1 MNRQKMGDISH
12 LLCIF
17 NDMKTCKAGHFHDGL
32 LRNFLVVKVD
42 QFIHIAC
49 EDITCF
55 VFSQNDA
62 VIIHKDFKGIVL
74 TDIQVASE
82 LNRERNSSEIIQ
94 LSYNTCAFHQ
104 KNLLISGRQR
114 EIVPAE
120 NKKRQPKQVFRLSP
134 LTYIFICVLIYHL
147 RKKMS
152 TEIVEIF
159 QYVGGKY
166 IVIPGCRW

>member
-94 LSYNTCAFHQ
+94 LSDNSCTFHQ
-104 KNLLISGRQR
+104 KNLLISGRQTVR
-114 EIVPAE
+114 QPAE
-120 NKKRQPKQVFRLSP
+120 NKKDNQNKCFDCLLRHTYLSA
-134 LTYIFICVLIYHL
+134 
-147 RKKMS
+147 S
-152 TEIVEIF
+152 
-159 QYVGGKY
+159 
-166 IVIPGCRW
+166 